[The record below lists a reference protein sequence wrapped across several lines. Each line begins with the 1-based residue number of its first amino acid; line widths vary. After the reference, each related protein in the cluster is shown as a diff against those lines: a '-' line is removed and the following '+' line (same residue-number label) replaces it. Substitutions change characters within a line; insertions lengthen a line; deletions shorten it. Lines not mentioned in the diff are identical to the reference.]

1 MKQPPPKSSLPPWL
15 PESLRQDPKKAGVLG
30 VLVLVLGIVLI
41 RWLLTGGAPAAA
53 RADLKPPPSTL
64 KGAAASKKKGGA
76 LGLNAASGTTRAWLK
91 SPIQDVSR
99 NLFAIRH
106 EFFPQASGTSQNMR
120 GDGESGA
127 SVAPTFWD
135 ALQKSRD
142 QAADQKRRREILV
155 DNLQREAAKLRL
167 QSTVMGP
174 EPQAIIGG
182 SLVKEGDSV
191 TASDASSI
199 QFRVLKIEAR
209 RVVIER
215 EGIKLEVRM
224 AQ

>member
-1 MKQPPPKSSLPPWL
+1 MKQPQTSLPAWL
-15 PESLRQDPKKAGVLG
+15 PEPLRQDPKRTGVLG
-30 VLVLVLGIVLI
+30 VLVLVLVLVML
-41 RWLLTGGAPAAA
+41 RWALMGQSPAVA
-53 RADLKPPPSTL
+53 RAELRPPLAPE
-64 KGAAASKKKGGA
+64 KDRVPKKKNLA
-76 LGLNAASGTTRAWLK
+76 ETPVASGPTREWLK
-91 SPIQDVSR
+91 TPLQGVSR
-99 NLFAIRH
+99 NLFALRH
-106 EFFPQASGTSQNMR
+106 EFFPHVAGKSDNLRNTGAGG
-120 GDGESGA
+120 GD
-127 SVAPTFWD
+127 APSFWD
-135 ALQKSRD
+135 AIQKSRD
-142 QAADQKRRREILV
+142 RAADQKRRREILV

-191 TASDASSI
+191 AASDASSI

>member
-1 MKQPPPKSSLPPWL
+1 MKKQQSKSALPVWL
-15 PESLRQDPKKAGVLG
+15 PEAVRQDPKKAGILG
-30 VLVLVLGIVLI
+30 VLVLVLVIATV
-41 RWLLTGGAPAAA
+41 RWLLPGGGPAAA
-53 RADLKPPPSTL
+53 KAALTPPPTPATTVNAARGSRST
-64 KGAAASKKKGGA
+64 AAART
-76 LGLNAASGTTRAWLK
+76 ASGPTRTWLK
-91 SPIQDVSR
+91 TPLQDVSR

-106 EFFPQASGTSQNMR
+106 EYFPQAQRTS
-120 GDGESGA
+120 D
-127 SVAPTFWD
+127 SVANGPGAAGGPPTFWD
-135 ALQKSRD
+135 SLQKSRD

-155 DNLQREAAKLRL
+155 ENLQREAAKLRL

-182 SLVKEGDSV
+182 SLVREGDSV
-191 TASDASSI
+191 AASDAASI